1 MQKREKGDDYLSN
14 NTTNA
19 LFSAVDVLING
30 ALRDL
35 KYDQTIECI
44 VTSTDKSKE
53 GIYEVRSENAI
64 FEAYSSTRYYVNDTV
79 YVMVPQGNF
88 KNQKFI
94 TGRKVEELL
103 NESSFTLK
111 LPFDDFIGLK
121 HLLNVC
127 IYRYKSS
134 YHI

>member
-1 MQKREKGDDYLSN
+1 MSN

-88 KNQKFI
+88 KN
-94 TGRKVEELL
+94 
-103 NESSFTLK
+103 
-111 LPFDDFIGLK
+111 
-121 HLLNVC
+121 
-127 IYRYKSS
+127 
-134 YHI
+134 